1 MILLFLKF
9 KNGQNKA
16 TLFVDLLFILPPST
30 KTIIPIKESCLFI
43 AVCRD

>member
-9 KNGQNKA
+9 KNDQNEA
-16 TLFVDLLFILPPST
+16 TLFLDLLFILPPSR